1 VTHGGERIV
10 GETGADETDLSTPMS
25 EEQIERKFRGLS
37 EDYLGKRNVDA
48 IVESLWKL
56 EDMDNVEAIP
66 PAFVMA

>member
-1 VTHGGERIV
+1 
-10 GETGADETDLSTPMS
+10 MS

-56 EDMDNVEAIP
+56 EDMENVEAIP